1 MQYCVNIIYTGEN
14 REREKETENKP
25 EQVSG
30 AGIIGKMH
38 LLLPHFAA
46 VKFVFSKKAT
56 KINKI
61 FTVNLTLTT

>member
-1 MQYCVNIIYTGEN
+1 MLATYLCRTVLTSFTPEKT
-14 REREKETENKP
+14 EREKETENKP

-46 VKFVFSKKAT
+46 VKVRVF
-56 KINKI
+56 
-61 FTVNLTLTT
+61 

>member
-46 VKFVFSKKAT
+46 VTASAAVSAGR
-56 KINKI
+56 
-61 FTVNLTLTT
+61 VDEGR